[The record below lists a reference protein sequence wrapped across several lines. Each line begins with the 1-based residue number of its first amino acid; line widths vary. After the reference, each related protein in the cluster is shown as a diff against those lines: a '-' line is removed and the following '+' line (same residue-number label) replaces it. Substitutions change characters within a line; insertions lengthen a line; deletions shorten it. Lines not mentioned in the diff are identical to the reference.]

1 MTGLVRQ
8 VLPDLSAKKFDARA
22 QMVVHETVSAFVRW
36 MDQHRKPTQRT
47 RSSFNEMVNTVSEFM
62 VAGLAAPG

>member
-1 MTGLVRQ
+1 
-8 VLPDLSAKKFDARA
+8 
-22 QMVVHETVSAFVRW
+22 